1 MLCWWPVT
9 KNCIVWRKRASMS
22 VQGCYFQLW
31 STSVSKIH
39 QKVPLSWW
47 SSACKSR
54 GSYSPFL
61 NGILKINNQ
70 HSHQTKLWNV
80 LLKVSLEIPSTLLKA
95 EPIFFFF
102 FGILYPESQSSQAAP
117 VAHLRTAWEWAALY
131 LELCFFL
138 GLRGSFVHP
147 LYVSVNQEWNNQS
160 NLYE

>member
-9 KNCIVWRKRASMS
+9 KNCIVWWKRASMS
-22 VQGCYFQLW
+22 VQGCYFHLW
-31 STSVSKIH
+31 STSLSKIH

-80 LLKVSLEIPSTLLKA
+80 LLKVSLEIPLTLLKA
-95 EPIFFFF
+95 EPFFFF
-102 FGILYPESQSSQAAP
+102 FLVFCTPSLSHLNLLLLPILELLGNGLHCTLNYASFWDLEEVLFILYMC
-117 VAHLRTAWEWAALY
+117 L
-131 LELCFFL
+131 
-138 GLRGSFVHP
+138 
-147 LYVSVNQEWNNQS
+147 
-160 NLYE
+160 